1 MRDMEFILI
10 NMAFKTI
17 LASESQ
23 SQGLENTMLV

>member
-1 MRDMEFILI
+1 MEFILI